1 MPQPSVAVK
10 SSAGR
15 SLGYAPVHDHRSGSS
30 RHRESRPR
38 GRAVWAGAV
47 GGLAPA
53 HSLLGRVARDAN
65 GGRVV
70 NRFDYVSLL
79 TDYGLRD
86 EFVGVVKCVIADVA
100 PHVTVLDITHD
111 VAPFDVRAGSLALAR
126 AVPYVPKGVVMAVVD
141 PGVGSSR
148 RAIAVSV
155 AEGTGVFIG
164 PDNGLLAPA
173 VALAGGAEHAVE
185 LTNRRY
191 HLDAPGATFAGRD
204 VFAPVAAHV
213 CAGVPLSEMGPEID
227 PASIL
232 PGVVPLPREV
242 DGALQCEVTWVDRFG
257 NCQLNVSADEVAAL
271 GTVVRIVIGAED
283 PAHAVERSAPMVST
297 YAAIGGGL
305 GLVVDSYG
313 MVSIA
318 VDRSSAAV
326 ETGLTPGSLVVLSS
340 GSVPA
345 TPVQITRA
353 PRA

>member
-1 MPQPSVAVK
+1 M
-10 SSAGR
+10 
-15 SLGYAPVHDHRSGSS
+15 SG
-30 RHRESRPR
+30 H
-38 GRAVWAGAV
+38 G
-47 GGLAPA
+47 
-53 HSLLGRVARDAN
+53 
-65 GGRVV
+65 
-70 NRFDYVSLL
+70 YVSLL

-86 EFVGVVKCVIADVA
+86 EFVGVVKCVIADLA
-100 PHVTVLDITHD
+100 PHATVIDISHD

-141 PGVGSSR
+141 PGVGSAR

-155 AEGTGVFIG
+155 AGGDGVFIG

-185 LTNRRY
+185 LSNARY

-204 VFAPVAAHV
+204 VFAPVAGHL

-227 PASIL
+227 PAGIL

-242 DGALQCEVTWVDRFG
+242 DGALHCEVTWVDRFG
-257 NCQLNVSADEVAAL
+257 NCQLNVSAEEAATL
-271 GTVVRIVIGAED
+271 GPVLRVVIGADD
-283 PAHAVERSAPMVST
+283 PARTIERSAPVVAS

-313 MVSIA
+313 MLSIA
-318 VDRSSAAV
+318 ADRASAAA
-326 ETGLTPGSLVVLSS
+326 ETGLAPGALVVLSS
-340 GSVPA
+340 GAVPA
-345 TPVQITRA
+345 TPVQIGRA